1 MDLFEKWIE
10 LNSIGKW
17 IRGFVLVLVYVDV
30 RTNDPHLDSPAHW
43 GENCG
48 YSRKEMYK
56 PAKNGENSSMTYF
69 LSILKCFFLL
79 PLVRE
84 AMRVTPMQCV
94 SRREMSSGWRVDSR
108 FKKDNNDSKT
118 TTITITAIQQQLQ
131 Q

>member
-1 MDLFEKWIE
+1 MEEWIE

-56 PAKNGENSSMTYF
+56 PAKNGEKYSMTYF
-69 LSILKCFFLL
+69 LSTLKYFFLL
-79 PLVRE
+79 LLVRE
-84 AMRVTPMQCV
+84 AMWVTPMCLLERDV
-94 SRREMSSGWRVDSR
+94 KWMASRLSVL
-108 FKKDNNDSKT
+108 KK
-118 TTITITAIQQQLQ
+118 
-131 Q
+131 